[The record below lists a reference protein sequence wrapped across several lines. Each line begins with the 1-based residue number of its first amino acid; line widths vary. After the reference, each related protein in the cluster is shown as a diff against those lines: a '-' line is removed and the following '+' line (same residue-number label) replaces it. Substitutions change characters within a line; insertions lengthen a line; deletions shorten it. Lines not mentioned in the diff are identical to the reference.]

1 MKHSKHSKKRTGR
14 KAPGMLRGLVKA
26 VVLLALVAALA
37 FVAVRYL
44 PKLLADDGLKYEDN
58 VVVGT
63 VGDPTEQI
71 AKMDEMLD
79 KGMLTMSINA
89 SPVWK
94 LSDREAG
101 VNWQIE
107 NPAGQANKLIRVEIY
122 RDDTGR
128 KIYETG
134 AIRPGTYITGTEPT
148 EELEAG
154 TYVCTAYF
162 YSYDMETQDFLGR
175 AGAQITLTVQE

>member
-14 KAPGMLRGLVKA
+14 KAPGMLRGLIKA
-26 VVLLALVAALA
+26 VVLLTLVAVLA
-37 FVAVRYL
+37 FIAVRYL

-63 VGDPTEQI
+63 VGDPAEQI

-122 RDDTGR
+122 RDDTEQL
-128 KIYETG
+128 IYETG
-134 AIRPGTYITGTEPT
+134 AIPPGSYVTGTKPKRD
-148 EELEAG
+148 LSAG
-154 TYVCTAYF
+154 KYSCTAYF
-162 YSYDMETQDFLGR
+162 YGYDIETQEFLGQV
-175 AGAQITLTVQE
+175 GAQILLQVLN